1 MSSTQAD
8 SSRVNILL
16 VDDDQSNLV
25 ALETIL
31 QAEDRNLL
39 RASSGD
45 EALHHLLHHEV
56 AVVLLDVRM
65 PGISGL
71 ETAGLI
77 RGRKKTKDVP
87 IIFLTAYDSLD
98 KKDLTTGYSLG
109 AVDYLVKPIDP
120 DALKAKVAVFVELY
134 KKTEQV
140 RQQAALLH
148 EKNIQLENA
157 NFQRLGKLVELGG
170 RMTAERNPAKLLQT
184 FCDSARDIL
193 GAHYSRVRMFGADG
207 ESSLETVESRQSAGA
222 AGAGGSNENQLIG
235 RLSLTNSIVRS
246 RTVSCGAGGIEAAS
260 RETSVLAVPVLSGER
275 VLGWTYW
282 VNKIGAEEFSEADER
297 LAQTLASQLA
307 VAYENAILH
316 TTAEAANRM
325 KDEFLAVL
333 SHELRTPLNAML
345 GWAGLLRDG
354 RLDPGQQKQAFETI
368 VRNGKMLNRMVEDI
382 LDASR
387 MITGKLRL
395 ELSLFDLS
403 YVIRAAAEALEPA
416 AFAKQLSVEL
426 LMPRADLL
434 MTGDSTR
441 LQQVVSNLLSN
452 AIKFTPKHG
461 RITVV
466 LSHEDNQVQLAVTD
480 SGQGIAREF
489 LPFVFDRF
497 RQADSSTT
505 RANGGLGL
513 GLALVRHLIEL
524 HGGTIS
530 ADSKGRDQGSTFVV
544 TLPLG
549 QNDHDSPGDR
559 TPGSKD
565 LQPLGPSGGSL
576 AGVKILVVEDHEDT
590 SELLASIVHQQ
601 GAEVRR
607 SSSVDEA
614 LEVLS
619 RWRPDVILSD
629 IGMPE
634 WDGYQFIEKLR
645 RLPADRGGAIPAA
658 AITSYATEED
668 RRRALAMGYQLH
680 VAKPVKPDDIIDAV
694 SRLSGRTTA

>member
-1 MSSTQAD
+1 
-8 SSRVNILL
+8 
-16 VDDDQSNLV
+16 
-25 ALETIL
+25 
-31 QAEDRNLL
+31 
-39 RASSGD
+39 
-45 EALHHLLHHEV
+45 
-56 AVVLLDVRM
+56 M

-71 ETAGLI
+71 ETAELI

-120 DALKAKVAVFVELY
+120 DALKAKVAVFVELH

-184 FCDSARDIL
+184 FCDAARDIL
-193 GAHYSRVRMFGADG
+193 GAHFSRVRMFGDDG
-207 ESSLETVESRQSAGA
+207 ESSLETVESRLNGAA
-222 AGAGGSNENQLIG
+222 AGAGGSNENQLLG
-235 RLSLTNSIVRS
+235 QLSLTNSIVRS
-246 RTVSCGAGGIEAAS
+246 RTISCGDDGLEAAS
-260 RETSVLAVPVLSGER
+260 AQASVLAVPVLSGER
-275 VLGWTYW
+275 ILGWTYW
-282 VNKIGAEEFSEADER
+282 LDKIGAEEFSEADER

-345 GWAGLLRDG
+345 GWARLLRDG
-354 RLDPGQQKQAFETI
+354 RLDGAQQKQAFETI

-403 YVIRAAAEALEPA
+403 NVIKAAAEALEPA
-416 AFAKQLSVEL
+416 ASAKQLSVEL
-426 LMPRADLL
+426 LMPREGLL
-434 MTGDSTR
+434 MTGDATR

-452 AIKFTPKHG
+452 AIKFTPTHG
-461 RITVV
+461 RITTV
-466 LSHEDNQVQLAVTD
+466 LSYGDNQAQLAVTD
-480 SGQGIAREF
+480 SGLGIPREF

-513 GLALVRHLIEL
+513 GLALVRHLVEL

-530 ADSKGRDQGSTFVV
+530 ADSNGRDQGSRFVV

-549 QNDHDSPGDR
+549 QDDPGSPGDR
-559 TPGSKD
+559 TSQSRDVK
-565 LQPLGPSGGSL
+565 LLEPSGGSL
-576 AGVKILVVEDHEDT
+576 TGLKILVVDDHDDT
-590 SELLASIVHQQ
+590 AELLASIVHHA

-614 LEVLS
+614 LAVLG

-634 WDGYQFIEKLR
+634 SDGYQFIQRLR

-658 AITSYATEED
+658 AITSYASEED
-668 RRRALAMGYQLH
+668 RRRALTMGYQLH
-680 VAKPVKPDDIIDAV
+680 VAKPVKPEDVIDAV
-694 SRLSGRTTA
+694 VRLSGRATA

>member
-1 MSSTQAD
+1 
-8 SSRVNILL
+8 
-16 VDDDQSNLV
+16 
-25 ALETIL
+25 
-31 QAEDRNLL
+31 
-39 RASSGD
+39 
-45 EALHHLLHHEV
+45 
-56 AVVLLDVRM
+56 
-65 PGISGL
+65 
-71 ETAGLI
+71 
-77 RGRKKTKDVP
+77 
-87 IIFLTAYDSLD
+87 
-98 KKDLTTGYSLG
+98 
-109 AVDYLVKPIDP
+109 
-120 DALKAKVAVFVELY
+120 
-134 KKTEQV
+134 
-140 RQQAALLH
+140 
-148 EKNIQLENA
+148 
-157 NFQRLGKLVELGG
+157 
-170 RMTAERNPAKLLQT
+170 
-184 FCDSARDIL
+184 
-193 GAHYSRVRMFGADG
+193 
-207 ESSLETVESRQSAGA
+207 
-222 AGAGGSNENQLIG
+222 
-235 RLSLTNSIVRS
+235 
-246 RTVSCGAGGIEAAS
+246 
-260 RETSVLAVPVLSGER
+260 
-275 VLGWTYW
+275 
-282 VNKIGAEEFSEADER
+282 
-297 LAQTLASQLA
+297 
-307 VAYENAILH
+307 
-316 TTAEAANRM
+316 
-325 KDEFLAVL
+325 
-333 SHELRTPLNAML
+333 
-345 GWAGLLRDG
+345 
-354 RLDPGQQKQAFETI
+354 
-368 VRNGKMLNRMVEDI
+368 
-382 LDASR
+382 